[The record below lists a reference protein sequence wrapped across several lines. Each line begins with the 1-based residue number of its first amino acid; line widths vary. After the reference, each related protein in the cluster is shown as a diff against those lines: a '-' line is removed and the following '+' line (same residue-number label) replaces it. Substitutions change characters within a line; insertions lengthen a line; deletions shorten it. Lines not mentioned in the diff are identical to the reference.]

1 MPVESK
7 ENSGLWRDFM
17 SGARASLPIIVAVL
31 PFGLL
36 FGAIAVD
43 NGLTVFEATLM
54 SGAVFGGASQM
65 VGIEL
70 FGQKVAPWLI
80 VLSIFAVNF
89 RHVLYS
95 AAFGRRIAAWPMLS
109 KAIGFFLL
117 TDPQFAEAE
126 ARAEKGQRVSF
137 AWYMGMGGPI
147 WLVWV
152 AEAAI
157 GAYFGKFVADP
168 KAFGLDFLLP
178 IYFLGL
184 VMSFRKRPL
193 WLPVVAV
200 SAVASML
207 SYRFVGSPWHVTI
220 GALAG
225 IAVAVVMPVKPHP
238 EAELIEASKMEEGD
252 L

>member
-1 MPVESK
+1 MA
-7 ENSGLWRDFM
+7 
-17 SGARASLPIIVAVL
+17 GARAGVPIIVAVL

-36 FGAIAVD
+36 FGALAVD
-43 NGLTVFEATLM
+43 NGLTVLEAMLM

-70 FGQKVAPWLI
+70 FGYNVAPWLI

-95 AAFGRRIAAWPMLS
+95 AAFGRRIEGWPLLE
-109 KAIGFFLL
+109 KAVGFFLL

-126 ARAEKGQRVSF
+126 RRIEHGQPLSF
-137 AWYMGMGGPI
+137 AWYVGLGAPI
-147 WLVWV
+147 WLAWV
-152 AEAAI
+152 VESGL
-157 GAYFGKFVADP
+157 GAYLGKFVPGP
-168 KAFGLDFLLP
+168 KVLGLDFLLP

-200 SAVASML
+200 SAVASVLAMK
-207 SYRFVGSPWHVTI
+207 FVGSPWHI
-220 GALAG
+220 ALGAIAG
-225 IAVAVVMPVKPHP
+225 IAVALAMPAAAATPSELR
-238 EAELIEASKMEEGD
+238 EAEEMEEGD

>member
-1 MPVESK
+1 MDAITS
-7 ENSGLWRDFM
+7 SARRRDFM
-17 SGARASLPIIVAVL
+17 AGARAGVPIIVAVL

-36 FGAIAVD
+36 FGALAVD
-43 NGLTVFEATLM
+43 NGLTVLEAMLM

-70 FGQKVAPWLI
+70 FGKHVAPWLI

-95 AAFGRRIAAWPMLS
+95 AAFGRRIGRWPLLER
-109 KAIGFFLL
+109 AVGFFLL

-126 ARAEKGQRVSF
+126 RRTEHGEKLSF
-137 AWYMGMGGPI
+137 GWYIGLGAPI
-147 WLVWV
+147 WLAWV
-152 AEAAI
+152 VETGL
-157 GAYFGKFVADP
+157 GASLGKFVPDP
-168 KAFGLDFLLP
+168 HALGLDFLLP

-184 VMSFRKRPL
+184 VISFRKRPL

-207 SYRFVGSPWHVTI
+207 AMKFVGSPWHI
-220 GALAG
+220 GLGAIAG
-225 IAVAVVMPVKPHP
+225 IAVALAMPVAPVTEAGP
-238 EAELIEASKMEEGD
+238 EQAEAMEQGE

>member
-1 MPVESK
+1 MAIEIT
-7 ENSGLWRDFM
+7 EDNSHWREFFA
-17 SGARASLPIIVAVL
+17 GARTGMPILVAVS

-36 FGAIAVD
+36 FGALAVD
-43 NGLTVFEATLM
+43 NGFSVFDAALM
-54 SGAVFGGASQM
+54 SGIVFGGASQM

-70 FGQKVAPWLI
+70 FGQHVAPWVI

-95 AAFGRRIAAWPMLS
+95 AAFGRRMARWRFLER
-109 KAIGFFLL
+109 AIGFFLL

-126 ARAEKGQRVSF
+126 RRAEQGPVTF
-137 AWYMGMGGPI
+137 AWYIGMGAPI
-147 WLVWV
+147 WLAWV
-152 AEAAI
+152 VEAAL
-157 GAYFGKFVADP
+157 GAYFGRFVQDP
-168 KAFGLDFLLP
+168 TAFGLDFLLP

-193 WLPVVAV
+193 WLPVVGV
-200 SAVASML
+200 SAAASML
-207 SYRFVGSPWHVTI
+207 AVKFVGSPWHVTL

-225 IAVAVVMPVKPHP
+225 IAVAVFMPPRP
-238 EAELIEASKMEEGD
+238 IAAAEIVAAEKLEEGD